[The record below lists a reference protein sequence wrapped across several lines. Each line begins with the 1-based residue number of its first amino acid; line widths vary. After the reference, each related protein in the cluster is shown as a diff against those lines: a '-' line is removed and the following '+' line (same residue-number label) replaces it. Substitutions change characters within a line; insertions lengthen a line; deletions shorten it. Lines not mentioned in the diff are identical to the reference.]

1 MKQDMSLLNMKR
13 RKKMNNKKVAMLY
26 SKINGIEKIRIYSGK
41 GKIRTIEGK
50 SISELAKENENISIE
65 NIGGKNESNKRSQK

>member
-1 MKQDMSLLNMKR
+1 
-13 RKKMNNKKVAMLY
+13 MNNKKVAMLY
-26 SKINGIEKIRIYSGK
+26 SKINGVEKIRIYSGE

-65 NIGGKNESNKRSQK
+65 NIGGKK

>member
-1 MKQDMSLLNMKR
+1 MSFLNMER
-13 RKKMNNKKVAMLY
+13 RKKMSNRKIAMLY
-26 SKINGIEKIRIYSGK
+26 TKINGEEKIRIYSGE
-41 GKIRTIEGK
+41 GKIHTIEGK

>member
-1 MKQDMSLLNMKR
+1 MKQDASYLNMKW

-26 SKINGIEKIRIYSGK
+26 SKINGVEKIRIYSGE

-65 NIGGKNESNKRSQK
+65 NIGGKK

>member
-1 MKQDMSLLNMKR
+1 MSD
-13 RKKMNNKKVAMLY
+13 KKIAMFY
-26 SKINGIEKIRIYSGK
+26 SKINGVEKIRIYSGK

>member
-1 MKQDMSLLNMKR
+1 MSFLNMER
-13 RKKMNNKKVAMLY
+13 RKKMSNRKIAMLY
-26 SKINGIEKIRIYSGK
+26 TKINGEEKIRIYSGE

>member
-1 MKQDMSLLNMKR
+1 MKQDMSFLNMER
-13 RKKMNNKKVAMLY
+13 RKKMSNRKIAMLY
-26 SKINGIEKIRIYSGK
+26 TKINGEEKIRIYSGE

>member
-1 MKQDMSLLNMKR
+1 
-13 RKKMNNKKVAMLY
+13 MNNKKVAMLY

-50 SISELAKENENISIE
+50 SISELAKEKLGPLISIDF
-65 NIGGKNESNKRSQK
+65 IKNKNKRGKYGKE

>member
-1 MKQDMSLLNMKR
+1 
-13 RKKMNNKKVAMLY
+13 MNNKKVAMLY

-65 NIGGKNESNKRSQK
+65 NIGGKNEKARRKERETTRIQFQ

>member
-1 MKQDMSLLNMKR
+1 MSN
-13 RKKMNNKKVAMLY
+13 RKIAMLY
-26 SKINGIEKIRIYSGK
+26 TKINGEEKIRIYSGDE
-41 GKIRTIEGK
+41 KIRIIEGK